1 MIILALVLLFVA
13 LFVALP
19 IIGMAAW
26 AVISAAIVGLVIGA
40 LGRLLVPGRQ
50 RIGLLAT
57 ALLGLIG
64 SIVGSFVGY
73 HILGIGGFSILLEIG
88 IAAAAVAIYSRGP
101 GRGSAGRLGRRG
113 AGQLGRQGYSG
124 RLP

>member
-1 MIILALVLLFVA
+1 MLVLVVVA

-19 IIGMAAW
+19 VIGLAAG
-26 AVISAAIVGLVIGA
+26 AVLSAAIVGLVIGA
-40 LGRLLVPGRQ
+40 LGRLVVPGHQ

-73 HILGIGGFSILLEIG
+73 HLLEIGGFSILLEVAI
-88 IAAAAVAIYSRGP
+88 AAVAVALYTRRP
-101 GRGSAGRLGRRG
+101 GRARPVGPPVGPHSLGR
-113 AGQLGRQGYSG
+113 GR
-124 RLP
+124 